1 MNIFDLYLIK
11 IKDILKDLSKQGKII
26 LPQNLEG
33 ITTEIPPVK
42 FDSDISTNVAMFLA
56 KINKKTPNDIAE
68 ILSPI
73 LSDNDEQIERISIEK
88 PGFINIKFKPTFW
101 TNFIKDVIENYK
113 SFGVN
118 KEEKKINYLIE
129 FVSANPTGPLHVGH
143 CRGAILGDVTAN
155 LLQYNKH
162 KVTKEYYVNDYGN
175 QIINF
180 TKSVYFRIREIKFK
194 ENFPSN
200 DENLYPGDYIK
211 DFAQNIIKSNNDL
224 NFENFESISENLTIL
239 SIEEALNLIKKNL
252 NSL

>member
-11 IKDILKDLSKQGKII
+11 IKDILNDLSKQNKII

-33 ITTEIPPVK
+33 ITAEIPPVK

-73 LSDNDEQIERISIEK
+73 LSDNDKQIERISIEK
-88 PGFINIKFKPTFW
+88 PGFINIKFKPIFW
-101 TNFIKDVIENYK
+101 TDFIKDVIENYK

-118 KEEKKINYLIE
+118 KKEKKINYLIE

-155 LLQYNKH
+155 LLQYNNH
-162 KVTKEYYVNDYGN
+162 KVTKEYYVNDYGCLLY
-175 QIINF
+175 
-180 TKSVYFRIREIKFK
+180 TS
-194 ENFPSN
+194 PSPR
-200 DENLYPGDYIK
+200 DTP
-211 DFAQNIIKSNNDL
+211 
-224 NFENFESISENLTIL
+224 ISRMP
-239 SIEEALNLIKKNL
+239 SSA
-252 NSL
+252 